1 MVLNQRAIKV
11 VNPDSKVN
19 QHSQS
24 GEQNVRKSSDSDVVS
39 GTKESFEGQRGCLQC
54 DLMATLLFHYLAI
67 NSKVNFPYRIRNV
80 KN

>member
-54 DLMATLLFHYLAI
+54 D
-67 NSKVNFPYRIRNV
+67 
-80 KN
+80 